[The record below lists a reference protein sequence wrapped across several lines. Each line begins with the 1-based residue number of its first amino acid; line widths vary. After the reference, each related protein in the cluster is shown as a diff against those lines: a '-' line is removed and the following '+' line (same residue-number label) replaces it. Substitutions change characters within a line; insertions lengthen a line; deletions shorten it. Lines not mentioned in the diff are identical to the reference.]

1 MTNTTNDVLE
11 LLADLYEH
19 FDNTADIDSD
29 GSPNESLRFCHELE
43 MARKAIVRMT
53 RTALDAAHFMDGL
66 AADELDGAGHVTYES
81 TRASLRRQFKEPQ

>member
-1 MTNTTNDVLE
+1 MTNTTNDVLD
-11 LLADLYEH
+11 LLAELYEH
-19 FDNTADIDSD
+19 FDNTSDIDSA

-66 AADELDGAGHVTYES
+66 TGYSGHVTYES
-81 TRASLRRQFKEPQ
+81 TRASLRRQFKEAE